1 MRAPIHP
8 SMQGIG
14 RQIAAI
20 MIIIIINLM
29 MLRLI
34 LLIIQT
40 IMHIIIMIIIE
51 AFMVPWGNVAGA
63 EVAEAETGH
72 SFKL

>member
-1 MRAPIHP
+1 
-8 SMQGIG
+8 
-14 RQIAAI
+14 
-20 MIIIIINLM
+20 
-29 MLRLI
+29 
-34 LLIIQT
+34 
-40 IMHIIIMIIIE
+40 MIIIE